1 MKACYDG
8 KGGTA
13 MDYKVGDKVQ
23 MKKGHPCGANEWE
36 VLRVGMDFRIKCL
49 GCQRVVMLPRKKF
62 EKNVKRRLD

>member
-1 MKACYDG
+1 
-8 KGGTA
+8 

-62 EKNVKRRLD
+62 EKNVKKRLD